1 MVLMKSSASYTV
13 AAIFAVLLID
23 ADPVK
28 AASTQAWPMREVNL
42 VVPFATGGGTDLM
55 ARIIARQMSKTLGQ
69 DVIVQN
75 IAGAGGMVGSA
86 HVARAV
92 PDGYTILFGSRSA
105 AIDMTLYK
113 RPSYSLQ
120 NDLAPI
126 VLVADQPT
134 ILVARKGLPVND
146 LQDFIGYLKR
156 NASTVK
162 MGSAGVGA
170 TGYVDCAIFNGMTGV
185 KIQAI
190 PYRGSG
196 PAMQDLIGGHF
207 DYFCTI
213 SGSAAGAI
221 QNDLIKAI
229 AVFRQQRLPSLP
241 NVPTAAE
248 QGIHFEA
255 STWSGLFA
263 PAGTPADIIKKIHD
277 AAVDAMGT
285 RAVQEALANN
295 ATYVVPPERRST
307 EYFESIIGP
316 EIEKNAAPL
325 KEAGISI
332 E

>member
-1 MVLMKSSASYTV
+1 MKTSLSYTL
-13 AAIFAVLLID
+13 AAISAFLLIYAD
-23 ADPVK
+23 AVK
-28 AASTQAWPMREVNL
+28 AASTQDWPTREVNL
-42 VVPFATGGGTDLM
+42 VVPFAAGGGTDLM
-55 ARIIARQMSKTLGQ
+55 ARIIAGPMSKILGR

-75 IAGAGGMVGSA
+75 IVGAGGMIGSA
-86 HVARAV
+86 HVARAL

-113 RPSYSLQ
+113 HPSYSLQ

-146 LQDFIGYLKR
+146 LQDFVKYLKR
-156 NASTVK
+156 NASNVK

-170 TGYVDCAIFNGMTGV
+170 TGYVDCAIFNGMVGV

-196 PAMQDLIGGHF
+196 PAMGDLIGGQF

-221 QNDLIKAI
+221 QNDLIKPI

-248 QGIHFEA
+248 QGMNFEA

-263 PAGTPADIIKKIHD
+263 PAGTPAAIIKKIHD
-277 AAVDAMGT
+277 AAVSAMQT
-285 RAVQEALANN
+285 PEVQEMLAKN
-295 ATYVVPPERRST
+295 AIYVVPPEQRST
-307 EYFESIIGP
+307 SYFEGMIGA

-325 KEAGISI
+325 KAEGISI